1 MDEECQAVV
10 IDLGSGMIKAGFAG
24 DDAPRAVFPSIV
36 GRCKMP
42 GIMVG
47 MDQKDAYV
55 GDEAQSKRGV
65 LSLKYPIEHGICTNF
80 CDMEK
85 IWHATFYNELRCAPE
100 EHPVLLSV
108 PPNHPKASSERMVQI
123 MFETYNVP

>member
-24 DDAPRAVFPSIV
+24 DDAPRAVFPAIV

-47 MDQKDAYV
+47 MDQKDAYC

-65 LSLKYPIEHGICTNF
+65 LTLKYPLCRGRVENW
-80 CDMEK
+80 DDWEK
-85 IWHATFYNELRCAPE
+85 LLHHALYNELGVAPE
-100 EHPVLLSV
+100 EHHFVFAMDAEGDV
-108 PPNHPKASSERMVQI
+108 ERAAAVA
-123 MFETYNVP
+123 FDTFNV